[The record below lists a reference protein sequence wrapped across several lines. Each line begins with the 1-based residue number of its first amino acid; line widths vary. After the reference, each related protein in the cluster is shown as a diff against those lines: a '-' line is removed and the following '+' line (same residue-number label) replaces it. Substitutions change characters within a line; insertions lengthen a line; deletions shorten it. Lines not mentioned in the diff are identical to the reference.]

1 MSTKTSHSSTDAPT
15 LIDIGANLTHDSFDA
30 YRETV
35 IETAVAAGVA
45 HMVVT
50 GSSVGCSQKAA
61 ALAANMPDTLSATA
75 GIHPHHA
82 SEFNAEA
89 ESAIAELLALP
100 QVVAVGETGLDY
112 FRNFSP
118 RPAQVF
124 SFEQHMALAAKTG
137 LPMFLHQRDAHAD
150 FLPMLKA
157 HRDAL
162 GPVVVHCF
170 TDTREALFD
179 YLDLDCHIGITG
191 WICDER
197 RGRELQEIVHNI
209 PDDRL
214 LVETDAPYLLPRDL
228 DPKPASRRNEP
239 GYLPHV
245 VKAIARHRR
254 QDWRHVARISTENAR
269 RFFGLEGGKA

>member
-1 MSTKTSHSSTDAPT
+1 MPEQHTPE

-30 YRETV
+30 DREDV
-35 IETAVAAGVA
+35 IAQAQAAGVV

-50 GSSVGCSQKAA
+50 GSSVACSQKAA
-61 ALAANMPDTLSATA
+61 DLAASYPGLLTATA

-82 SEFNAEA
+82 SDWDAEA
-89 ESAIAELLALP
+89 EAAIAELLAAP

-118 RPAQVF
+118 RAAQIF
-124 SFEQHMALAAKTG
+124 SFEQHMALAAQTG

-162 GPVVVHCF
+162 GAVVVHCF

-197 RGRELQEIVHNI
+197 RGENLQEIVHNI
-209 PDDRL
+209 PDNRL

-228 DPKPASRRNEP
+228 QPKPASRRNEP
-239 GYLPHV
+239 KYLPHV
-245 VKAIARHRR
+245 VRAIAHHRR
-254 QDWRHVARISTENAR
+254 QDWRHVAAVSTENAR
-269 RFFGLEGGKA
+269 RFFALDNLPGS